1 MSLYTMSDP
10 KHESVYPCGN
20 WTKTERVGDTWVKKT
35 TIVKPEV
42 LDSILYFSTLSDFLP
57 DILSY
62 EYEDDVL
69 TIVTRHVEG
78 KRLDTCDIHI
88 LLECYGDIY
97 RDFLSVL
104 HSFPNREWLHGNSNK
119 FFCTDIKP
127 SNFILGKDG
136 NLYFVDMDAFELASD
151 IKMTQALY
159 RMSATFTH
167 LISER
172 MYDNK

>member
-1 MSLYTMSDP
+1 MMSDP

-78 KRLDTCDIHI
+78 KRLDTCDFHV

-97 RDFLSVL
+97 RYFLS
-104 HSFPNREWLHGNSNK
+104 ELHGFRNN

-151 IKMTQALY
+151 IKKTQALY